1 MNVASLRRDT
11 IYRLLLKVSFIL
23 QDK

>member
-1 MNVASLRRDT
+1 VNVAGLQRDT

-23 QDK
+23 QGK

>member
-1 MNVASLRRDT
+1 MNAAGLRRDT

-23 QDK
+23 QGK

>member
-1 MNVASLRRDT
+1 MNVAGLRRDT

-23 QDK
+23 QGK

>member
-1 MNVASLRRDT
+1 MSAAGLRRDT

-23 QDK
+23 QGK